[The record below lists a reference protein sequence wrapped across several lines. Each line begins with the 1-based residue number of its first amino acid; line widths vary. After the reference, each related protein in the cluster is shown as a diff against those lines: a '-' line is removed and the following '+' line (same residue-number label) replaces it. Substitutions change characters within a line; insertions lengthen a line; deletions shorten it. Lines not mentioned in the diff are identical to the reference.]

1 MTKCPIITNNKCRSR
16 SIFKFRIKKN
26 YFITN
31 ITINIYCYTKAQCII
46 IFIFT
51 RLKWV
56 IFMLISEW
64 IVKHTF
70 NTPFEQIFHQ
80 WYVVTTPNWHRKTN
94 KLWCFFFTNLTKNQ
108 DKKRVGQ
115 LPTYNTIMFNP
126 FRTKESIIVLKMSSC
141 AIGTR

>member
-51 RLKWV
+51 RLNV
-56 IFMLISEW
+56 FMLISEW

-80 WYVVTTPNWHRKTN
+80 WHVVTTPNWHRKTN
-94 KLWCFFFTNLTKNQ
+94 KLWCFFLPIWQKIRTKKELVNYQHTIPSCSIHFEQKNQ
-108 DKKRVGQ
+108 S
-115 LPTYNTIMFNP
+115 L
-126 FRTKESIIVLKMSSC
+126 S
-141 AIGTR
+141 